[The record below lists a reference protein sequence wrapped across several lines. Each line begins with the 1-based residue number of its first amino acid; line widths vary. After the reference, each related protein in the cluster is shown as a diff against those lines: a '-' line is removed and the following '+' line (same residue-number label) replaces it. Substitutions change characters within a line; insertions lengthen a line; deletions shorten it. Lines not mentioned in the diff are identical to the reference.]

1 MKVYERI
8 ESFKKSSHAVVTPGT
23 FDGVH
28 KGHRKILSRLKELAE
43 KSGGESVV
51 LTFHPHPRIVLQ
63 GPDTNLR
70 LLTTLEEKT
79 ELLREAGIDHFIIHP
94 FTREFSRTNVVQYV
108 RDLLVGKIGMKQL
121 VIGYDHHFGRNREGN
136 LENLQELAPLYEFS
150 IEEIPAQEIDDV
162 NVSST
167 KIRKA
172 LEKGEVE
179 LAAQYLGYSYRLS
192 GMVTT
197 GQQQGRGMGFPTANI
212 VVKHPLKMIPARG
225 VYAVRVLLGAE
236 SYAGMLNIGIRP
248 TVDNASDE
256 ESIEVHLL
264 GFEGE
269 LYNQSLTVEFIQRLR
284 NEIRFPGMD
293 DLKAQL
299 EQDRMMVEQIFSSSL
314 K

>member
-1 MKVYERI
+1 MKVYEHI
-8 ESFKKSSHAVVTPGT
+8 ESFQKLSHAVVTPGT

-43 KSGGESVV
+43 KSRGESVV

-63 GPDTNLR
+63 GPDSNLR

-108 RDLLVGKIGMKQL
+108 RDLLVCKIGMKQL

-136 LENLQELAPLYEFS
+136 LENLQELAPLYEFR

-179 LAAQYLGYSYRLS
+179 QAAQYLGYPYRLS
-192 GMVTT
+192 GVVTK
-197 GQQQGRGMGFPTANI
+197 GQQRGRKMGFPTANI
-212 VVKHPLKMIPARG
+212 IVKHPLKMIPARG
-225 VYAVRVLLGAE
+225 VYAVRVLLGTK
-236 SYAGMLNIGIRP
+236 SYAGMLNIGLRP
-248 TVDNASDE
+248 TVSHGSSE

-269 LYNQSLTVEFIQRLR
+269 LYTKTLTLEFVQRLR
-284 NEIRFPGMD
+284 NEIHFPGLA
-293 DLKAQL
+293 DLQEQL
-299 EQDRMMVEQIFSSSL
+299 VQDRNVVEKIFSNFL
-314 K
+314 

>member
-1 MKVYERI
+1 LKVYERI
-8 ESFKKSSHAVVTPGT
+8 ESFKKSSHAVVTPGI

>member
-1 MKVYERI
+1 M
-8 ESFKKSSHAVVTPGT
+8 VTPGT

-28 KGHRKILSRLKELAE
+28 KGHRKILSRLKERAE

-79 ELLREAGIDHFIIHP
+79 LLLREAGIDHFIIHP
-94 FTREFSRTNVVQYV
+94 FTKEFSRTNVIQYV

-136 LENLQELAPLYEFS
+136 LENLLELAPLYEFE
-150 IEEIPAQEIDDV
+150 IEEIPAQEIDEV

-172 LEKGEVE
+172 LMSGDVE
-179 LAAQYLGYSYRLS
+179 LANQYLGYDYRLS
-192 GMVTT
+192 GVVAE
-197 GQQQGRGMGFPTANI
+197 GHQQGREMGFPTANI
-212 VVKHPLKMIPARG
+212 VVKHPLKMIPERG
-225 VYAVRVLLGAE
+225 VYAVRVQLD
-236 SYAGMLNIGIRP
+236 SKTYPGMLNIGVRP
-248 TVDNASDE
+248 TMENATSDQ
-256 ESIEVHLL
+256 SIEVHLL

-269 LYNQSLTVEFIQRLR
+269 LYHQTLTVEFVKRLR
-284 NEIRFPGMD
+284 NEIQFGNID
-293 DLKAQL
+293 ELKNQL
-299 EQDRMMVEQIFSSSL
+299 ERDKKVVEQIFSNS
-314 K
+314 